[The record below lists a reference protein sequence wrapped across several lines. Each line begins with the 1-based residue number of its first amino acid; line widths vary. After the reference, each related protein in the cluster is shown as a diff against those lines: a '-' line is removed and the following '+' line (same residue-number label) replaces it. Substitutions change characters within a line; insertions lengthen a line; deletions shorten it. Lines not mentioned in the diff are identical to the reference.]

1 MEQSTMA
8 ESAAAIPQTQERP
21 APAPTTRSPLATA
34 ALFLVPLLLL
44 AAVIALFLNTNAG
57 INLEAPAPINKLD
70 VERTVISPAGFHLHV
85 RNVGPQEVTVAQVI
99 VNDAVWPAMIDPG
112 PTLGRLDR
120 ATINVPYGWVQAEP
134 YEIKLITSDAIPI
147 VTKIEAAFETP
158 TPTGDL
164 LLSFTLIGLY
174 VGVIPVFLGLL
185 WAPALRAI
193 GRRAFTF
200 LMALTVGL
208 LIFLGIDSAAE
219 ALEVAAKVA
228 SPFQGIALVGL
239 GIVLT
244 FFLLEAVSSRQ
255 AGAARGDADKRL
267 AVAGTIAIAIGI
279 HNLGEGLAI
288 GAAYALGEIALGA
301 FLVIGFIVQNITEGL
316 GVVAPIAR
324 DRPSWQRLA
333 ALGLIAGGPAVV
345 GTWIGGFTYSLPLAA
360 LFLGIGAG
368 ALFQVAWEIGRIVRR
383 DQVRDPAPFVSF
395 SGVAAGMLVMYVTGL
410 LMK

>member
-1 MEQSTMA
+1 MADAAVPQS
-8 ESAAAIPQTQERP
+8 RP
-21 APAPTTRSPLATA
+21 APVPTTRSPLATA
-34 ALFLVPLLLL
+34 ALFLLPLILLG
-44 AAVIALFLNTNAG
+44 AVIALFLNTNAG
-57 INLEAPAPINKLD
+57 IDLEAPAPINNLD
-70 VERTVISPAGFHLHV
+70 IERTVISSEGFHLHV
-85 RNVGPQEVTVAQVI
+85 RNVGPQEVTIAQVI
-99 VNDAVWPAMIDPG
+99 VNDAVWPALVDPD
-112 PTLGRLDR
+112 PTLNRLER
-120 ATINVPYGWVQAEP
+120 ATINIPYGWVQAEP
-134 YEIKLITSDAIPI
+134 YEIKIITSDAIPI
-147 VTKIEAAFETP
+147 FAEIPAAFETP
-158 TPTGDL
+158 TPNADL
-164 LLSFTLIGLY
+164 FLSFTLIGLY

-219 ALEVAAKVA
+219 ALETAARVA

-239 GIVLT
+239 GMVLT
-244 FFLLEAVSSRQ
+244 FLLLEAVSSRQ
-255 AGAARGDADKRL
+255 AGVARDESGKRM
-267 AVAGTIAIAIGI
+267 AVAGTIALAIGI

-288 GAAYALGEIALGA
+288 GAAYSLGEIALGA

-333 ALGLIAGGPAVV
+333 VLGLIAGAPAIV

-368 ALFQVAWEIGRIVRR
+368 ALFQVAWEIGRIIRR
-383 DQVRDPAPFVSF
+383 DEARNPAPFVNF
-395 SGVAAGMLVMYVTGL
+395 GGVAAGMLVMYVTGL

>member
-1 MEQSTMA
+1 MA
-8 ESAAAIPQTQERP
+8 ESAAAVPQPRP
-21 APAPTTRSPLATA
+21 APAPTTRSPLATL
-34 ALFLVPLLLL
+34 ALFLLPLLLL
-44 AAVIALFLNTNAG
+44 GAVIALFLNTNAG
-57 INLEAPAPINKLD
+57 IELEAPAPINNLD
-70 VERTVISPAGFHLHV
+70 VERTVISSEGFHLHV
-85 RNVGPQEVTVAQVI
+85 RNVGPQELTIAQVI
-99 VNDAVWPAMIDPG
+99 VNDAVWPALVDPS
-112 PTLGRLDR
+112 PTLNRLDR
-120 ATINVPYGWVQAEP
+120 ATINIPYGWVQAEP
-134 YEIKLITSDAIPI
+134 YEIKIITSDAIPI
-147 VTKIEAAFETP
+147 VAEIPAAFETP
-158 TPTGDL
+158 TPNADL
-164 LLSFTLIGLY
+164 FLSFTLIGLY

-219 ALEVAAKVA
+219 ALETAARVA

-239 GIVLT
+239 GMVLT
-244 FFLLEAVSSRQ
+244 FLLLEAVSSRQ
-255 AGAARGDADKRL
+255 AGVARDESGKRM
-267 AVAGTIAIAIGI
+267 AVAGTIALAIGI

-288 GAAYALGEIALGA
+288 GAAYSLGEIALGA

-333 ALGLIAGGPAVV
+333 VLGLIAGAPAIV

-368 ALFQVAWEIGRIVRR
+368 ALFQVAWEIGRIIRR
-383 DQVRDPAPFVSF
+383 DEARDPAPFVNF
-395 SGVAAGMLVMYVTGL
+395 GGVAAGMLVMYVTGL

>member
-1 MEQSTMA
+1 MADTAAVPQSR
-8 ESAAAIPQTQERP
+8 SA
-21 APAPTTRSPLATA
+21 TTPRSPLATA
-34 ALFLVPLLLL
+34 ALFLLPLLLL
-44 AAVIALFLNTNAG
+44 GALIALFLNTNAG
-57 INLEAPAPINKLD
+57 LNLEAPVPINKLD
-70 VERTVISPAGFHLHV
+70 VERTVISSEGFHLYV
-85 RNVGPQEVTVAQVI
+85 RNVGPQELTIAQVI
-99 VNDAVWPAMIDPG
+99 VNDAIWPALVDPS
-112 PTLGRLDR
+112 PTLNRLDR
-120 ATINVPYGWVQAEP
+120 ATINIPYGWVQAEP
-134 YEIKLITSDAIPI
+134 YEIKIITSDAIPI
-147 VTKIEAAFETP
+147 VTAIEAAFETP
-158 TPTGDL
+158 TPTGDM
-164 LLSFTLIGLY
+164 LLSFTLIGVY

-208 LIFLGIDSAAE
+208 LIFMGVDSLAE
-219 ALEVAAKVA
+219 AIETAARVA

-239 GIVLT
+239 GLVLT
-244 FFLLEAVSSRQ
+244 FLLLEAVSSRQ
-255 AGAARGDADKRL
+255 ASVARDDTSKRL
-267 AVAGTIAIAIGI
+267 AVAGTIALAIGI

-333 ALGLIAGGPAVV
+333 VLGLIAGTPAIV

-360 LFLGIGAG
+360 LFLGVGAG
-368 ALFQVAWEIGRIVRR
+368 ALFQVAWEIGRIIRR
-383 DQVRDPAPFVSF
+383 DEARGPAPFVNF
-395 SGVAAGMLVMYVTGL
+395 AGVAAGMLVMYATGL

>member
-1 MEQSTMA
+1 MADAAVPQS
-8 ESAAAIPQTQERP
+8 RP
-21 APAPTTRSPLATA
+21 APVPTTRSPLATA
-34 ALFLVPLLLL
+34 ALFLLPLILLG
-44 AAVIALFLNTNAG
+44 AVIALFLNTNAG
-57 INLEAPAPINKLD
+57 IDLEAPAPINNLD
-70 VERTVISPAGFHLHV
+70 IERTVISSEGFHLHV
-85 RNVGPQEVTVAQVI
+85 RNVGPQEVTIAQVI
-99 VNDAVWPAMIDPG
+99 VNDAVWPALVDPD
-112 PTLGRLDR
+112 PTLNRLER
-120 ATINVPYGWVQAEP
+120 ATINIPYGWVQAEP
-134 YEIKLITSDAIPI
+134 YEIKIITSDAIPI
-147 VTKIEAAFETP
+147 FAEIPAAFETP
-158 TPTGDL
+158 TPNADL
-164 LLSFTLIGLY
+164 FLSFTLIGLY

-219 ALEVAAKVA
+219 ALETAARVA

-244 FFLLEAVSSRQ
+244 FLLLEAVSSRQ
-255 AGAARGDADKRL
+255 AGVARDEGGKRM
-267 AVAGTIAIAIGI
+267 AVAGTIALAIGI

-288 GAAYALGEIALGA
+288 GAAYSLGEIALGA

-333 ALGLIAGGPAVV
+333 VLGLIAGAPAIV

-368 ALFQVAWEIGRIVRR
+368 ALFQVAWEIGRIIRR
-383 DQVRDPAPFVSF
+383 DEARNPAPFVNF
-395 SGVAAGMLVMYVTGL
+395 GGVAAGMLVMYVTGL

>member
-1 MEQSTMA
+1 MA
-8 ESAAAIPQTQERP
+8 ESAAAVPQPRP
-21 APAPTTRSPLATA
+21 APAPTARSPLATL
-34 ALFLVPLLLL
+34 ALFLLPLLLL
-44 AAVIALFLNTNAG
+44 GAVIALFLNTNAG
-57 INLEAPAPINKLD
+57 IELEAPAPINNLD
-70 VERTVISPAGFHLHV
+70 VERTVISSEGFHLHV
-85 RNVGPQEVTVAQVI
+85 RNVGPQELTIAQVI
-99 VNDAVWPAMIDPG
+99 VNDAVWPALVDPS
-112 PTLGRLDR
+112 PTLNRLDR
-120 ATINVPYGWVQAEP
+120 ATINIPYGWVQAEP
-134 YEIKLITSDAIPI
+134 YEIKIITSDAIPI
-147 VTKIEAAFETP
+147 VAEIPAAFETP
-158 TPTGDL
+158 TPNADL
-164 LLSFTLIGLY
+164 FLSFTLIGLY

-219 ALEVAAKVA
+219 ALETAARVA

-239 GIVLT
+239 GMVLT
-244 FFLLEAVSSRQ
+244 FLLLEAVSSRQ
-255 AGAARGDADKRL
+255 AGVARDESGKRM
-267 AVAGTIAIAIGI
+267 AVAGTIALAIGI

-288 GAAYALGEIALGA
+288 GAAYSLGEIALGA

-333 ALGLIAGGPAVV
+333 VLGLIAGAPAIV

-368 ALFQVAWEIGRIVRR
+368 ALFQVAWEIGRIIRR
-383 DQVRDPAPFVSF
+383 DEARDPAPFVNF
-395 SGVAAGMLVMYVTGL
+395 GGVAAGMLVMYVTGL

>member
-1 MEQSTMA
+1 MA
-8 ESAAAIPQTQERP
+8 DTAAAVPQSRP
-21 APAPTTRSPLATA
+21 APEPTTRSPLATA
-34 ALFLVPLLLL
+34 ALFLLPLLLL
-44 AAVIALFLNTNAG
+44 AGVIGLFLNTNAG
-57 INLEAPAPINKLD
+57 INLEAPAPINNLD
-70 VERTVISPAGFHLHV
+70 VERTVISSEGFHLHV
-85 RNVGPQEVTVAQVI
+85 RNVGPQELTIAQVI
-99 VNDAVWPAMIDPG
+99 VNDAVWPALVDPS
-112 PTLGRLDR
+112 PTLNRLDR
-120 ATINVPYGWVQAEP
+120 ATINIPYGWVQAEP
-134 YEIKLITSDAIPI
+134 YEIKIITSDAIPI
-147 VTKIEAAFETP
+147 VTEIEAAFETP
-158 TPTGDL
+158 TPNADL
-164 LLSFTLIGLY
+164 FLSFTLIGLY

-219 ALEVAAKVA
+219 ALETAALVA
-228 SPFQGIALVGL
+228 SPFQGIALVGV

-244 FFLLEAVSSRQ
+244 FLLLEAVSSRQ
-255 AGAARGDADKRL
+255 AHVARNESAKRM
-267 AVAGTIAIAIGI
+267 AVAGTIALAIGI

-288 GAAYALGEIALGA
+288 GAAYSLGEIALGA

-333 ALGLIAGGPAVV
+333 VLGLIAGAPAIV
-345 GTWIGGFTYSLPLAA
+345 GTWIGGFTSSLPLAA

-368 ALFQVAWEIGRIVRR
+368 ALFQVAWEIGRIIRR
-383 DQVRDPAPFVSF
+383 DEARDPAPFVNF
-395 SGVAAGMLVMYVTGL
+395 AGVAAGMLVMYVTGL

>member
-1 MEQSTMA
+1 MA
-8 ESAAAIPQTQERP
+8 DTAAAVPQPRP
-21 APAPTTRSPLATA
+21 APSPSARSPLATT
-34 ALFLVPLLLL
+34 ALFLLPLLLL
-44 AAVIALFLNTNAG
+44 GAVIALFLSTNAG

-70 VERTVISPAGFHLHV
+70 VERTVITAEGFHLHV
-85 RNVGPQEVTVAQVI
+85 RNVGPQEVTIAQVI
-99 VNDAVWPAMIDPG
+99 VNDAVWPAMVDPS
-112 PTLGRLDR
+112 PTLNRLDR
-120 ATINVPYGWVQAEP
+120 ATINIPYGWVQAEP
-134 YEIKLITSDAIPI
+134 YEIKIITSDAIPI
-147 VTKIEAAFETP
+147 MAEIEAAFETP

-219 ALEVAAKVA
+219 ALETAARVA

-244 FFLLEAVSSRQ
+244 FLLLEAVSSRQ
-255 AGAARGDADKRL
+255 AGVARGDADKRL
-267 AVAGTIAIAIGI
+267 AVAGTIALAIGI

-316 GVVAPIAR
+316 GVVAPIAK

-333 ALGLIAGGPAVV
+333 VLGLIAGAPAIV

-368 ALFQVAWEIGRIVRR
+368 ALFQVAWEIGRIIRR
-383 DQVRDPAPFVSF
+383 DEARDPAPFISF